1 MSVKGS
7 RCEAAFFL
15 LIFFKNLLTKEQN
28 KCIMSLAKQKEQNIW
43 KR

>member
-15 LIFFKNLLTKEQN
+15 LIFFKNLLTFKNNTLSLQ
-28 KCIMSLAKQKEQNIW
+28 CISKLIQ
-43 KR
+43 